1 MPKIF
6 LNVRVRLKVK
16 LQVLGQ
22 QHRQKPYFDF
32 HILSANSVCVQY
44 VYTNV
49 DLGSRNK
56 LLVAIFSSIVLQPL
70 TIVTKFLAKCGMVL
84 GYIFGFIYLLIT
96 FYVNDVIT

>member
-1 MPKIF
+1 M
-6 LNVRVRLKVK
+6 RVRLKVK
-16 LQVLGQ
+16 LQVLDQ
-22 QHRQKPYFDF
+22 QHKQKPYFDF
-32 HILSANSVCVQY
+32 HILSANSVCIQY

-56 LLVAIFSSIVLQPL
+56 LFVAIFSSIVLQPL
-70 TIVTKFLAKCGMVL
+70 TIVTKFHAKCRMVL

>member
-1 MPKIF
+1 M
-6 LNVRVRLKVK
+6 RVRLKVK

-70 TIVTKFLAKCGMVL
+70 TIVTKFHTKCGMVL